1 MNKILVGFIAILS
14 LSIKAQVI
22 DNSNFT
28 PSNTNPTFSKGNSPV
43 ILIDEA
49 HQNFHTMDE
58 SFQPFAKILRSDGY
72 TVNRN
77 TQLFS
82 DDSLKNIDVLVIA
95 NALNA
100 KNETKSDSDNSWDLP
115 NYSAFTRSEIEAIFH
130 WVKKGGSLFL
140 IADHMPFPKASADL
154 AAIFGFHLNNG
165 YAWGPNKGVTTFRT
179 ADNSLTEHAVV
190 HGSNKK
196 EMVDTVVTFT
206 GHAFLPPPN
215 AKSLLV
221 FGENTIS
228 FMPNKSWKKNKETPE
243 LPIVGWSQGATLE
256 FHKGRVAVFGEASMF
271 TAQFDEKSNSL
282 DGLRTKGAEQNEQF
296 LLNVM
301 HWLSGKL

>member
-1 MNKILVGFIAILS
+1 MNKILIGFIVILS
-14 LSIKAQVI
+14 MSIDAQEV
-22 DNSNFT
+22 DNSDFT
-28 PSNTNPTFSKGNSPV
+28 PTNTNQTFSREESPAV
-43 ILIDEA
+43 LIDEA
-49 HQNFHTMDE
+49 HNNFHTMGE
-58 SFQPFAKILRSDGY
+58 SFQPFAKILKSDGY
-72 TVNRN
+72 SVNKN
-77 TQLFS
+77 IHPFS
-82 DDSLKNIDVLVIA
+82 KDTLKNVDVLVIA
-95 NALNA
+95 NALSE
-100 KNETKSDSDNSWDLP
+100 KNHEEEGSDNTWDLP
-115 NYSAFTRSEIEAIFH
+115 NYSAFERSEIEAISH
-130 WVKKGGSLFL
+130 WVKNGGSLLL

-165 YAWGPNKGVTTFRT
+165 YAWGPNRGVTTFLSSNNT
-179 ADNSLTEHAVV
+179 LTEHAIV

-196 EMVDTVVTFT
+196 EMVDTVVSFT
-206 GHAFLPPPN
+206 GHAFLSPPN

-228 FMPNKSWKKNKETPE
+228 FMPNKSWKKNSETPE
-243 LPIVGWSQGATLE
+243 ISIAGWSQGATLE

-271 TAQFDEKSNSL
+271 TAQFDEKSNTL